1 MTRPQAARGFFVVAA
16 LLLAAVTGYRVWQ
29 ARQVNQSA
37 GTKSRAAGAPSRV
50 VTVGTASVRVGH
62 VREEILLTGALKP
75 KEQVDITSK
84 ITGRVERIYIH
95 VGDFVKRGQPIAD
108 LEDSELQ
115 QQVRR
120 ATATQKVVEATLA
133 QRRAELANARADL
146 DRAKQLLESGL
157 LARQDY
163 EAKQTSF
170 RVFQAQIQ
178 LTEAQGEQAMAE
190 LNELKIRLEQMRI
203 PSPMDGQI
211 AERFVDAG
219 AVVSPATPI
228 ARIVNLSTMITRANV
243 PEREVSKLRIG
254 NRALVR
260 VDAFG
265 ERIFEGK
272 VTRIGPVLDAA
283 TRSAL
288 VEVEI
293 PNLDNGLRAE
303 MFARVTLD
311 LAGQRPALLVPRQAL
326 VYRGQQPGVYVL
338 QEGRPVFREVDP
350 GVLQGEEIEIAADL
364 RPGMTVIT
372 RGATLVSDGV
382 PVRIVGGDEA
392 GANTTAARE
401 TPAPAGRGGERR

>member
-1 MTRPQAARGFFVVAA
+1 MTRPQAARGFFLVAA
-16 LLLAAVTGYRVWQ
+16 LLLAAAAGYRVWQ
-29 ARQVNQSA
+29 ARQANQSA
-37 GTKSRAAGAPSRV
+37 GTKTRTGAPSRV
-50 VTVGTASVRVGH
+50 VTVGTASVRVGQ

-84 ITGRVERIYIH
+84 ITGRVEKIYIH

-120 ATATQKVVEATLA
+120 ATAAQKVVEATLA

-146 DRAKQLLESGL
+146 ERAKQLVESGL

-178 LTEAQGEQAMAE
+178 LTEAQGEQAVAE

-203 PSPMDGQI
+203 LSPMDGQI

-219 AVVSPATPI
+219 AVISPATPI
-228 ARIVNLSTMITRANV
+228 ARVVNLSTMITRANV

-265 ERIFEGK
+265 ERVFEGK

-293 PNLDNGLRAE
+293 PNQDIGLRAE

-311 LAGQRPALLVPRQAL
+311 LAAQRPALLVPRQAL

-338 QEGRPVFREVDP
+338 QEGRPTFREADP

-382 PVRIVGGDEA
+382 PVKVVGGDDA

-401 TPAPAGRGGERR
+401 ASSPAGSGERR

>member
-1 MTRPQAARGFFVVAA
+1 MTRRQAARGFFLVVGV
-16 LLLAAVTGYRVWQ
+16 LLAAAAGYRVWQ
-29 ARQVNQSA
+29 SGQMQQSA
-37 GTKSRAAGAPSRV
+37 ETKTRSAGAPSRV
-50 VTVGTASVRVGH
+50 ITVGTASIRVGQ

-84 ITGRVERIYIH
+84 ITGRVEQIYIH
-95 VGDFVKRGQPIAD
+95 VGDFVKRCQPIAD

-120 ATATQKVVEATLA
+120 ATAAQKVVEATLA
-133 QRRAELANARADL
+133 QRRAELANARAEVG
-146 DRAKQLLESGL
+146 RAKQLMESGL

-170 RVFQAQIQ
+170 RVFQAQIL
-178 LTEAQGEQAMAE
+178 LTEAQGEQAVAE
-190 LNELKIRLEQMRI
+190 LSELRIRLEQMRI
-203 PSPMDGQI
+203 LSPMDGQI

-228 ARIVNLSTMITRANV
+228 ARVVNLSTMITRANV
-243 PEREVSKLRIG
+243 PEREVSKLRVG
-254 NRALVR
+254 NRAQVR

-265 ERIFEGK
+265 EQVFDGK

-293 PNLDNGLRAE
+293 PNRDVGLRAE

-311 LAGQRPALLVPRQAL
+311 LASQRPALLVPRQAL
-326 VYRGQQPGVYVL
+326 LYRGQQPGVYVL
-338 QEGRPVFREVDP
+338 QEGRPAFREVDP
-350 GVLQGEEIEIAADL
+350 GVLQGDEIEISADL
-364 RPGMTVIT
+364 RAGMTVIT

-382 PVRIVGGDEA
+382 PVRVVGGGETGDP
-392 GANTTAARE
+392 TTAARE
-401 TPAPAGRGGERR
+401 APARGGRDGQRR

>member
-1 MTRPQAARGFFVVAA
+1 MTRPQAARGFFLVAA
-16 LLLAAVTGYRVWQ
+16 LLLAAAAGYRVWQ
-29 ARQVNQSA
+29 ARQANQSA
-37 GTKSRAAGAPSRV
+37 GTRTGAPSRV
-50 VTVGTASVRVGH
+50 VTVGTASVRVGQ

-84 ITGRVERIYIH
+84 ITGRVEKIYIH

-120 ATATQKVVEATLA
+120 ATAAQKVVEATLA

-146 DRAKQLLESGL
+146 ERAKQLVESGL

-178 LTEAQGEQAMAE
+178 LTEAQGEQAVAE

-203 PSPMDGQI
+203 LSPMDGQI

-219 AVVSPATPI
+219 AVISPATPI
-228 ARIVNLSTMITRANV
+228 ARVVNLSTMITRANV

-265 ERIFEGK
+265 ERVFEGK

-293 PNLDNGLRAE
+293 PNQDIGLRAE

-311 LAGQRPALLVPRQAL
+311 LAAQRPALLVPRQAL

-338 QEGRPVFREVDP
+338 QEGRPTFREADP

-382 PVRIVGGDEA
+382 PVKVVGGDDA

-401 TPAPAGRGGERR
+401 APSPAGRGGERR

>member
-1 MTRPQAARGFFVVAA
+1 
-16 LLLAAVTGYRVWQ
+16 
-29 ARQVNQSA
+29 
-37 GTKSRAAGAPSRV
+37 
-50 VTVGTASVRVGH
+50 VGTASVRVGQ

-84 ITGRVERIYIH
+84 ITGRVEKIYIH

-120 ATATQKVVEATLA
+120 ATAAQKVVEATLA

-146 DRAKQLLESGL
+146 ERAKQLVESGL

-178 LTEAQGEQAMAE
+178 LTEAQGEQAVAE

-203 PSPMDGQI
+203 LSPMDGQI

-219 AVVSPATPI
+219 AVISPATPI
-228 ARIVNLSTMITRANV
+228 ARVVNLSTMITRANV

-265 ERIFEGK
+265 ERVFEGK

-293 PNLDNGLRAE
+293 PNQDIGLRAE

-311 LAGQRPALLVPRQAL
+311 LAAQRPALLVPRQAL

-338 QEGRPVFREVDP
+338 QEGRPTFREADP

-382 PVRIVGGDEA
+382 PVKVVGGDDA

-401 TPAPAGRGGERR
+401 APSPAGRGGERR